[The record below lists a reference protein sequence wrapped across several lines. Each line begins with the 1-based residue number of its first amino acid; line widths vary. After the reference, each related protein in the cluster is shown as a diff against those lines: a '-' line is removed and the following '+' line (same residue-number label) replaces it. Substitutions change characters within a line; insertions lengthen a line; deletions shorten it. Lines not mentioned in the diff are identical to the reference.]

1 MRRLTIYNLGF
12 KSRLAMAA
20 LFLNLYSLF
29 LNPAIVSARITPED
43 IVNSRLEAF
52 NSQAGAYSEAHRQR
66 LTKISGRIAE
76 INQRR
81 TDQLSWIMESQ
92 ARILDE
98 YLRRQGVEDE
108 DIKKSRYWI
117 TYAHEAV
124 AYQRAKIYIFD
135 LNGEGNIDRDTNNL
149 VGLFRSDLNSTR
161 DKVINSQ
168 GILKTVVS
176 GN

>member
-1 MRRLTIYNLGF
+1 MRRFTIYNLGF
-12 KSRLAMAA
+12 KSSLVIAA

-43 IVNSRLEAF
+43 IVNSKRDSY
-52 NSQAGAYSEAHRQR
+52 NSRVAAYSEASQQR
-66 LTKISGRIAE
+66 LARVSDGIAE
-76 INQRR
+76 VNKRR

-168 GILKTVVS
+168 RILKTVVS